1 MDGLFE
7 KLKQNLVL
15 EHDEDDRLLRHN
27 LAAAVGYAESYQ
39 HTGTGYYAEN
49 VMNPTTE
56 QAVIILA
63 THFYESRDGATGGF
77 FNNFVGAPNNIWVT
91 VHRLLSMDKRW
102 QV

>member
-15 EHDEDDRLLRHN
+15 EHDEDDSLLRHN
-27 LAAAVGYAESYQ
+27 LAAAIGYAESFQKRSYKQ
-39 HTGTGYYAEN
+39 AKMSAN
-49 VMNPTTE
+49 TE
-56 QAVIILA
+56 QAIIILA
-63 THFYESRDGATGGF
+63 THYFESRDGATGGF
-77 FNNFVGAPNNIWVT
+77 FNNFVGAPNNIWTT

>member
-1 MDGLFE
+1 MDGLIE

-27 LAAAVGYAESYQ
+27 LAASVSYAEGYQ
-39 HTGTGYYAEN
+39 HVGGGYYAEN
-49 VMNPTTE
+49 VMNPATE

-77 FNNFVGAPNNIWVT
+77 FNNFVGAPNNIWTT